1 MAIWHKVSKD
11 AKGIE
16 EFMECNWCFHDFRIE
31 RVSYIPGKKLAEVF
45 MMYDTGREG
54 VLLKFLGT
62 QGVNIDINPNGEYL
76 ADWLY
81 GATLLLKENNRLQW
95 LATDDLTQEEMKA
108 PPVTWV
114 ESDEIIWAV
123 TDSNGYPIPLPNDRL
138 NQVWNHYGKVI
149 EKHFSF
155 QEWNGSI

>member
-11 AKGIE
+11 ANGIR
-16 EFMECNWCFHDFRIE
+16 EFMECNWYFHDFRIE
-31 RVSYIPGKKLAEVF
+31 RVSYIPGKEMAEIF

-54 VLLKFLGT
+54 ILLKFIGT
-62 QGVNIDINPNGEYL
+62 HGMNIDINPYGDYG

-81 GATLLLKENNRLQW
+81 GTTLLLKENNRLQW
-95 LATDDLTQEEMKA
+95 LAADDLTQEELIA

-123 TDSNGYPIPLPNDRL
+123 TDSNGHPIPLPNDRL

-155 QEWNGSI
+155 SEWKGSI